1 MAIKR
6 KIILIDE
13 DLCNGCGECV
23 VQCAEGALQVKEGKA
38 KLVADNFCDGLGA
51 CIGECPTG
59 ALKIVERDAAEFD
72 EAAVEH
78 HLVQIKKSRQ
88 EAEQGLP
95 CGCPS
100 ARLQS
105 FPTAAAPERGS
116 QGTSA
121 TALTHWP
128 VQIKLVP
135 PTAPFLKDAD
145 LLIAADCAPIAYP
158 DFHRDFLAGKVVM
171 VGCPKFDDVELYVE
185 KFTQLFKQSSIKS
198 VTTVVMEVPC
208 CSGLPLIV
216 KKGMEQSGKSIPLE
230 EIVIGVRGQV
240 LSRHKAVA

>member
-38 KLVADNFCDGLGA
+38 KLVADKFCDGLGA

-59 ALKIVERDAAEFD
+59 ALKIVERDADEFD

-78 HLVQIKKSRQ
+78 HLVHIKKSQQ
-88 EAEQGLP
+88 EAEQSLP

-105 FPTAAAPERGS
+105 FPTAFTDRVS
-116 QGTSA
+116 HGTGE

-145 LLIAADCAPIAYP
+145 LLVAADCTPIAYP

-171 VGCPKFDDVELYVE
+171 VGCPKFDDVESYVK

-208 CSGLPLIV
+208 CSGLPSIV
-216 KKGMEQSGKSIPLE
+216 KRGMELSGKSIPLE

-240 LSRHKAVA
+240 LSRNKAVA